1 VPDKQSEGANDST
14 PTPKELK
21 VDAKLD
27 RAKGKLKEKAGQAT
41 GDKKLEGKGH
51 LDQAKGKA
59 KEALG
64 EVKKGADNLTSQS

>member
-1 VPDKQSEGANDST
+1 
-14 PTPKELK
+14 